1 MDQDRS
7 QSSMS
12 EPRYPYVHVIVGE
25 EDSELAGS
33 ELWDLGAQGIE
44 ERDASTLIASSP
56 GALTLIASFA
66 DEATAR
72 AALDALGERWQASL
86 HFVEGDGWR
95 DAYKA
100 YFKPTRIGERLV
112 VRPSWEPYAAQAGD
126 VVLTLD
132 PGRAFGTGTHES
144 TRLALAL
151 AERYL
156 RPGQRVLDVGCGSG
170 ILSIAC
176 LLLGASQ
183 ARAIDIDPDAA
194 VVADENAQHNGVRD
208 RLSADASPLEAI
220 DARYPLVLANIECRV
235 LVPLAAALCERLTPG
250 GTLILSGLLVGQ
262 RDALL
267 AAYSALTLLE
277 APELGEWLALALRAP
292 GASSGE

>member
-1 MDQDRS
+1 
-7 QSSMS
+7 MS
-12 EPRYPYVHVIVGE
+12 EPRYPYVHLIVGE
-25 EDSELAGS
+25 DESELASS
-33 ELWDLGAQGIE
+33 ELWDLGAQGVE
-44 ERDASTLIASSP
+44 ERDGSTLITSAP
-56 GALTLIASFA
+56 GAITLVASFA
-66 DEATAR
+66 DEDSAR
-72 AALDALGERWQASL
+72 AALDALGERWPSSL
-86 HFVEGDGWR
+86 QFVEGDGWR

-112 VRPSWEPYAAQAGD
+112 VRPSWEPYAAQPGD

-156 RPGQRVLDVGCGSG
+156 QPGQVVLDVGCGSG

-176 LLLGASQ
+176 LLLGASR

-194 VVADENAQHNGVRD
+194 VVAAENAHHNGVD
-208 RLSADASPLEAI
+208 ARLSVDARPLEAI
-220 DARYPLVLANIECRV
+220 ADTYPLVLANIESKV
-235 LVPLAAALCERLTPG
+235 LVPLAAALCERVQPG
-250 GTLILSGLLVGQ
+250 GTLVLAGLLVDQ

-267 AAYSALTLLE
+267 AAYSQLTLLE
-277 APELGEWLALALRAP
+277 APVLGEWLALALRRP
-292 GASSGE
+292 GAANA

>member
-1 MDQDRS
+1 
-7 QSSMS
+7 MS
-12 EPRYPYVHVIVGE
+12 EPRYPYVHVTVAE
-25 EDSELAGS
+25 DDSELASS

-44 ERDASTLIASSP
+44 ERDGSTLISSEP
-56 GALTLIASFA
+56 GGLTLVASFA
-66 DEATAR
+66 DEASAQ
-72 AALDALGERWQASL
+72 AALDALGARWPASL
-86 HFVEGDGWR
+86 QFVEGDGWR

-112 VRPSWEPYAAQAGD
+112 VRPSWEPWSAQAND

-156 RPGQRVLDVGCGSG
+156 RPDQRVLDVGCGSG

-194 VVADENAQHNGVRD
+194 VVAAENAHHNGVQA
-208 RLSADASPLEAI
+208 RLSVDASPLEAI
-220 DARYPLVLANIECRV
+220 DLRYPLVLANIESKV
-235 LVPLAAALCERLTPG
+235 LVPMAGALCARLEPG

-267 AAYSALTLLE
+267 AAYSALSLLE
-277 APELGEWLALALRAP
+277 APELGEWFALALRAP
-292 GASSGE
+292 GPSR

>member
-1 MDQDRS
+1 
-7 QSSMS
+7 MS

-25 EDSELAGS
+25 DESELASS

-44 ERDASTLIASSP
+44 ERDGSTLIASTPSGP
-56 GALTLIASFA
+56 SSAGSLTLVASFA
-66 DEATAR
+66 DEAAAR
-72 AALDALGERWQASL
+72 AAIDALGERWQASL
-86 HFVEGDGWR
+86 QFVEGDGWR

-156 RPGQRVLDVGCGSG
+156 QPGQAVLDVGCGSG

-176 LLLGASQ
+176 LLLGAGQ
-183 ARAIDIDPDAA
+183 ARAIDIDPDATP
-194 VVADENAQHNGVRD
+194 VADENARHNGVHA
-208 RLSADASPLEAI
+208 RLAVDASPLESI
-220 DARYPLVLANIECRV
+220 TTRYPLVLANIESKV
-235 LVPLAAALCERLTPG
+235 LVPMAAALCARVQPG
-250 GTLILSGLLVGQ
+250 GTLILSGLLVHE

-267 AAYSALTLLE
+267 SAYSALRVLE
-277 APELGEWLALALRAP
+277 SPELGEWFALALRAP
-292 GASSGE
+292 GAEAR

>member
-1 MDQDRS
+1 
-7 QSSMS
+7 MS
-12 EPRYPYVHVIVGE
+12 EPRYPYVHLIVSE
-25 EDSELAGS
+25 DDSELASS

-44 ERDASTLIASSP
+44 ERDGSTLIASEP
-56 GALTLIASFA
+56 GTLTLVASFA
-66 DEATAR
+66 DEAAAGAAL
-72 AALDALGERWQASL
+72 AALDGRWPASL
-86 HFVEGDGWR
+86 QFVEGDGWR

-112 VRPSWEPYAAQAGD
+112 VRPSWEPYSAQAND

-156 RPGQRVLDVGCGSG
+156 QPGQRVLDVGCGSG

-176 LLLGASQ
+176 LLLGASE

-194 VVADENAQHNGVRD
+194 VVADENAHHNGVHA
-208 RLSADASPLEAI
+208 RLSADASPIAAI
-220 DARYPLVLANIECRV
+220 DARYPLVLANIESRV
-235 LVPLAAALCERLTPG
+235 LVPMAAELCARLEPG
-250 GTLILSGLLVGQ
+250 ATLILSGLL
-262 RDALL
+262 A
-267 AAYSALTLLE
+267 
-277 APELGEWLALALRAP
+277 
-292 GASSGE
+292 